1 MATEYRTETIFTWG
15 APPLKFGVGALDEL
29 GFDLGQMGLSR
40 VLIVTDEGVAAT
52 GVPQRAAESMQ
63 SAGLKPTIFSGVHVE
78 PTDQSLREAAD
89 FARDTDWDG
98 FVAIGGGSSIDTAKA
113 INLLTTN
120 PGDLMD
126 YINKP
131 VGGGKA
137 PTQPLK
143 PLIAVPTTAGTGSES
158 TAMCVLDV
166 LALKVKTGIS
176 HPKLRPVLAVV
187 DPLTTLT
194 VPPHVTA
201 STGLDVLCHA
211 LESYTARHYESYA
224 RRRPEQRAVYVGN
237 NPVSDAFIEKALP
250 LLSRSFRRAVLT
262 GNDLAART
270 DMIMAASFAGMGFGN
285 AGVHLPH
292 ACAYPIA
299 GLVASPMAQTA
310 IVSGSQPG
318 HSSRGE
324 TPRTPPVRGYRP
336 PDYPQAEPMVPHGES
351 VSLTAPAAFRFTFP
365 SDPERHLRAAA
376 LLDPRAA
383 DSGEPRERLPRAIV
397 SLMRDIGMPNGIG
410 AIGFRDEDIPDL
422 VEGTLK
428 QQRILSMAPR
438 DVMPEDLAAIFRN
451 SIDNW

>member
-1 MATEYRTETIFTWG
+1 MATEYQTETVFTWG
-15 APPLKFGVGALDEL
+15 APPLKFGVGALDEI

-52 GVPQRAAESMQ
+52 GIPRRAAESIQ
-63 SAGLKPTIFSGVHVE
+63 AAGLKPTIFTGVHVE
-78 PTDQSLREAAD
+78 PTDQSMREAVE
-89 FARDTDWDG
+89 FARDIEWDG

-113 INLLTTN
+113 VNLLTTN

-126 YINKP
+126 YVNKP
-131 VGGGKA
+131 VGDGKA
-137 PTQPLK
+137 PTEPLK

-158 TAMCVLDV
+158 TAMCILDV
-166 LALKVKTGIS
+166 LALRVKTGIS
-176 HPKLRPVLAVV
+176 HPRLRPVLAVV
-187 DPLTTLT
+187 DPLATLT

-201 STGLDVLCHA
+201 ATGLDVLCHA
-211 LESYTARHYESYA
+211 LESYTARDYRSYA
-224 RRRPEQRAVYVGN
+224 RRLPGQRAVYVGR
-237 NPVSDAFIEKALP
+237 NPVSDGFIEKALP

-262 GNDLAART
+262 GQDLAART
-270 DMIMAASFAGMGFGN
+270 DMMMAASFAGMGFGN

-299 GLVASPMAQTA
+299 G
-310 IVSGSQPG
+310 
-318 HSSRGE
+318 R
-324 TPRTPPVRGYRP
+324 VRGYRP

-365 SDPERHLRAAA
+365 SSPERHLRAAA
-376 LLDPRAA
+376 LLDPGAA

-397 SLMRDIGMPNGIG
+397 SLMRDIGLPSGT
-410 AIGFRDEDIPDL
+410 AAVGFIEDDVPDL

-438 DVMPEDLAAIFRN
+438 DVMPEDLAAIFRD
-451 SIDNW
+451 SFDNW